1 MPNEALSQ
9 AIEEAYATAP
19 AGEVILHTLEFRH
32 PSFTEP
38 LRVVQDQQAFNA
50 YLEPTAPI
58 NAGEEVTFVPFAFDF
73 VPPEVDGGGATP
85 EVTIA
90 IDNVSRDIL
99 AYMDLAANSPDLIE
113 MTYRPYLVSD
123 PSEPQMNPPLTLT
136 VRTVEADIFK
146 ITARAS
152 FGDFINKAF
161 PVELYNATRFPALI
175 AS

>member
-1 MPNEALSQ
+1 MPNTLTE

-19 AGEVILHTLEFRH
+19 AGQVILHTLEFRH
-32 PSFTEP
+32 PAFTEP
-38 LRVVQDQQAFNA
+38 LRVVHDQKDFVGR
-50 YLEPTAPI
+50 LEATAPL
-58 NAGEEVTFVPFAFDF
+58 NPNEDVNFVAFAFDF
-73 VPPEVDGGGATP
+73 VPPDVESTGTIP
-85 EVTIA
+85 EVVIA

-99 AYMDLAANSPDLIE
+99 GYMDLAANSADLIE
-113 MTYRPYLVSD
+113 MTYRPYLSDD

-136 VRTVEADIFK
+136 VRTVEADIFR

-161 PVELYNATRFPALI
+161 PSQLYDATRFPALI

>member
-1 MPNEALSQ
+1 MPNNLTE

-19 AGEVILHTLEFRH
+19 AGQVILHTLEFRH
-32 PSFTEP
+32 PSFTAP
-38 LRVVQDQQAFNA
+38 LRVVNDQQDFVGT
-50 YLEPTAPI
+50 LEATAPL
-58 NAGEEVTFVPFAFDF
+58 NPSEAVTFTAFAFDF
-73 VPPEVDGGGATP
+73 VPPDVDSSGTLP

-90 IDNVSRDIL
+90 IDNVSREVL
-99 AYMDLAANSPDLIE
+99 AYMDLAANSPNLIAV
-113 MTYRPYLVSD
+113 TYRPFLSND

-136 VRTVEADIFK
+136 VRTVEADIFR

-161 PVELYNATRFPALI
+161 PATLYDATRFPALI